1 MIELLNLIATTEDGQ
16 EGTPTDTISTT
27 ETVQES
33 TPVETPVEN
42 TPVEDNTPIMDKY
55 SIDGEEYSIDDIR
68 EWKKSGL
75 RQSDYTRKTQEL
87 AKQRKEAQEAL
98 EVFNYLQSKPD
109 LLKKLVELD
118 GEDLDTKEIENVSK
132 KIDPVQKE
140 IQDIKTQLMVKEIDR
155 ELERIMSNDKTVTDV
170 ELLEIANE
178 YKCDVNKA
186 YTIWRG
192 INFDKIIKAKELET
206 KRALSEEIQKNADRT
221 RTLVTQDNSVSTSGD
236 YGLDDTEKAWA
247 DKLGMSYEEYSR
259 YKTN

>member
-1 MIELLNLIATTEDGQ
+1 MIDLLNLIATTEGGQ
-16 EGTPTDTISTT
+16 EGVQTDVITATEPTQETT
-27 ETVQES
+27 T
-33 TPVETPVEN
+33 VET
-42 TPVEDNTPIMDKY
+42 TPQVDTPQDNQIVDKY
-55 SIDGEEYSIDDIR
+55 NIDGEEYSIDDIR

-118 GEDLDTKEIENVSK
+118 GEGIDPKEIEGVSK

-140 IQDIKTQLMVKEIDR
+140 LQDIKTQLLIKDIDR
-155 ELERIMSNDKTVTDV
+155 ELEIIMKNDKTVTDV

-178 YKCDVNKA
+178 YKCGIDKA
-186 YTIWRG
+186 YTIWKG
-192 INFDKIIKAKELET
+192 VNFDKIIKAKELET
-206 KRALSEEIQKNADRT
+206 KRALSEEIQRNADKT
-221 RTLVTQDNSVSTSGD
+221 RTLVTQDNSISTSGD

-259 YKTN
+259 YRTN